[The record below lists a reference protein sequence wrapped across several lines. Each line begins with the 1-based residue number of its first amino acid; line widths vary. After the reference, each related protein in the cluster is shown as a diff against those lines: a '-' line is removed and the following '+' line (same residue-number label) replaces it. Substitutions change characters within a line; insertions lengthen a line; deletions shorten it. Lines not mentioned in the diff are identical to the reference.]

1 MLREVKV
8 ANLTVLGLGMRGYLS
23 PMLNVWPVQRNSNN
37 NNENKDNSSTH
48 NSSNRMN

>member
-8 ANLTVLGLGMRGYLS
+8 ANLTMLGLGMRGYLS
-23 PMLNVWPVQRNSNN
+23 PMLNVWPVLRNSNT

-48 NSSNRMN
+48 TSSSK